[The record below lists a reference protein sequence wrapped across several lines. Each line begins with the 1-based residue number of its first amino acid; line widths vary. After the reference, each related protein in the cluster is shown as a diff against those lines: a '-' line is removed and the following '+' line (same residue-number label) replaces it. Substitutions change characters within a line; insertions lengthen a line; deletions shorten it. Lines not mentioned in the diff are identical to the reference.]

1 MVVFVTNT
9 ALLLHGIRDG
19 IPQHDASDGS
29 EEHAHRDS
37 DNQNDAAENEGLC
50 VHGVSDG
57 LTHFLILMS
66 TIGMYGE
73 EQDEGTRRLGEGIH
87 LAVLV
92 STSKHNEIG
101 VRLCYKLLERVIL
114 IGALVLH
121 VLVLEGKGGSN
132 NVRPRCR
139 LE

>member
-1 MVVFVTNT
+1 MVVFVTNI
-9 ALLLHGIRDG
+9 ALLLHGIRHR

-57 LTHFLILMS
+57 FAHFLILTS
-66 TIGMYGE
+66 ETGMYGE
-73 EQDEGTRRLGEGIH
+73 EQDEGAWRLGERIH
-87 LAVLV
+87 LTVLIA
-92 STSKHNEIG
+92 TSKHNGIG

-121 VLVLEGKGGSN
+121 ILILEGK
-132 NVRPRCR
+132 
-139 LE
+139 EI